1 MMRTAFFK
9 SAAVIIFCVSGLL
22 SFNQPEDKSF
32 LYGFLEQIY
41 RQQKN
46 LLKEESLYKKAI
58 AGFPDMEG
66 EYLYKLADVY
76 ERTGEFE
83 KALELLEEI
92 GKRFPSDAVSARA
105 QLTSAWIYCHRFG
118 EYKRAARIYKKL
130 AKKNAGP
137 WLKSSALLGAAET
150 YEFAH
155 KYKKALRGYSKVVKK
170 FPLTQAAYDAGLRV
184 DAIQNGND
192 CGGEALKLFTLN
204 YRYWRAKKFN
214 ESIAVCRK
222 IVSEYPDSYLAAS
235 AQYYTG
241 FMLQF
246 DLKDCESALDEYRKV
261 LSNYPESARAPFA
274 LRRIGECYSDQGKF
288 ILRDEINMRLLREYP
303 GSLPA
308 ERLR

>member
-1 MMRTAFFK
+1 M
-9 SAAVIIFCVSGLL
+9 
-22 SFNQPEDKSF
+22 
-32 LYGFLEQIY
+32 EQVY

-58 AGFPDMEG
+58 AVFPDMEG

-76 ERTGEFE
+76 ERAGEFE

-92 GKRFPSDAVSARA
+92 GKKFPSDAVSARA

-130 AKKNAGP
+130 AKKNVLP

-155 KYKKALRGYSKVVKK
+155 KYKRALRGYSKVVKK
-170 FPLTQAAYDAGLRV
+170 FPLTPAAYDAGLRV

-235 AQYYTG
+235 AQYYKG

-246 DLKDCESALDEYRKV
+246 DLEDYENAIIEYQKV
-261 LSNYPESARAPFA
+261 LKNYPASGRASFA
-274 LRRIGECYSDQGKF
+274 LYRIGECYKNQGKF
-288 ILRDEINMRLLREYP
+288 IMTNEINMRVLREYP
-303 GSLPA
+303 GSLPT
-308 ERLR
+308 RWIK